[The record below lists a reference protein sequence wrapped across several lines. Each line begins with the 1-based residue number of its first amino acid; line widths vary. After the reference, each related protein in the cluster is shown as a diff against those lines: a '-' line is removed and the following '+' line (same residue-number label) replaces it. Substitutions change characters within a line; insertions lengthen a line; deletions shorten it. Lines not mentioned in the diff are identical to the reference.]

1 MQPFLEDGELVGAG
15 TSYGLLTRVDG
26 RWVWAPT
33 AGIEPRAI
41 RAWERAPGSDRVL
54 LGSNDGTYF
63 SHDDGCSWS
72 RVDGELGASPTVD
85 FALGEGRSATLFAAT
100 ERADGDNDVWR
111 SDDGGAT
118 WSSTGF
124 DVDQV
129 LFNRMVSSNGTV
141 AVEGFERAP
150 GTWSVWMSGD
160 DGETWQESPSGAR
173 LLGARD
179 GDAIVA
185 VEDGDGWAIHPLDAS
200 GLGPMLAES
209 SERPESAGFVDETLW
224 YWAGEAVVDGSGR
237 ARVDSAHCLLSD
249 VSPDAIWLCE
259 STVEDLGGHFLRVDA
274 TGREALVDFRD
285 VTPIECAD
293 GSETA
298 QLSQELWPSL
308 RSQGVGPSAT
318 QSSVD
323 DSAGCGCSTVFEFQ
337 TAATGFWTV
346 LLSIV
351 CGFCTYLRRSN
362 SRTNDYIGDP

>member
-1 MQPFLEDGELVGAG
+1 MVFAAQTARAHGVDRPPEGMQPFLEDGEIVGAG
-15 TSYGLLTRVDG
+15 TSYGLLTRDG
-26 RWVWAPT
+26 DRWLWAPT
-33 AGIEPRAI
+33 AGVEPRTI

-54 LGSNDGTYF
+54 LGSNDGTYV
-63 SHDDGCSWS
+63 SRDDGCSWS

-160 DGETWQESPSGAR
+160 GGETWQASPSGAR
-173 LLGARD
+173 LMGARD
-179 GDAIVA
+179 GDAIIA
-185 VEDGDGWAIHPLDAS
+185 VEDGDGWAIHALNPS
-200 GLGPMLAES
+200 GMGPMLAES

-224 YWAGEAVVDGSGR
+224 YWAGEAVVDGSGVV
-237 ARVDSAHCLLSD
+237 RVESAHCLLSD

-274 TGREALVDFRD
+274 TGRQALVDFQD

-293 GSETA
+293 GSETS
-298 QLSQELWPSL
+298 QLSEDLWPSL
-308 RSQGVGPSAT
+308 RSQGVGPSR
-318 QSSVD
+318 QEPSRD
-323 DSAGCGCSTVFEFQ
+323 DRGCGCNGGAAVF
-337 TAATGFWTV
+337 AVV
-346 LLSIV
+346 L
-351 CGFCTYLRRSN
+351 GAWARR
-362 SRTNDYIGDP
+362 RTTFV